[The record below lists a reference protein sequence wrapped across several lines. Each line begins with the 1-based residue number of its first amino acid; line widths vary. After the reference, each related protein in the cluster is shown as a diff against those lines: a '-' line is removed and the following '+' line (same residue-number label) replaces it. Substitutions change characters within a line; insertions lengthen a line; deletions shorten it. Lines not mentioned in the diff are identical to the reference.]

1 MKTVWYAIRMLFRI
15 FAFFF
20 AANIVLN
27 SVIFIL
33 NISFGW
39 HITAIA
45 VKPYIPG
52 SGTGERI
59 DIDNLQD
66 FLLFLFM
73 FGIAFVISFVV
84 GWADII
90 WKKAKQHPKIAT
102 VCAII
107 IIALLIP
114 LVRFLAG
121 DIQGSRLYSAIEK
134 GDTAKIESI
143 LEKYKPSVEK
153 SDDYFFAI
161 DRYYSE
167 RYRSVVPILVAHGF
181 NINAPSAQD
190 PAGATA
196 LMFMLEFN
204 SPTDTVEIMLA
215 NGASPEV
222 KDKNG
227 RTALHYAVLS
237 EFAPGPNDYG
247 YDVYMRNIQ
256 NVLNSVKG
264 REKQLINAPDNDGKT
279 ALDIARE
286 REMADIVKLFEMYK

>member
-1 MKTVWYAIRMLFRI
+1 M
-15 FAFFF
+15 
-20 AANIVLN
+20 VLN
-27 SVIFIL
+27 FVLFLL

-39 HITAIA
+39 HIPAIG
-45 VKPYIPG
+45 VKPYIA
-52 SGTGERI
+52 GTPYDVDVRI

-66 FLLFLFM
+66 FFLFEFM
-73 FGIAFVISFVV
+73 FGVAFVITA
-84 GWADII
+84 GIAWRATI
-90 WKKAKQHPKIAT
+90 WKKMKQHPKIAT
-102 VCAII
+102 VCVII

-114 LVRFLAG
+114 LVRFLTG
-121 DIQGSRLYSAIEK
+121 DVQGSRLYAAIEK
-134 GDTAKIESI
+134 GDTAKIELI
-143 LEKYKPSVEK
+143 LETYKPSEEK
-153 SDDYFFAI
+153 SNDYFFAI
-161 DRYYSE
+161 DRSYSE

-237 EFAPGPNDYG
+237 EFAPGPNDYD
-247 YDVYMRNIQ
+247 YDVYISNIQ

-264 REKQLINAPDNDGKT
+264 REKQLINAPDNSGKT

-286 REMADIVKLFEMYK
+286 REMAGIVKLFEMYK